1 MPTVRHARDVL
12 GLVQRWA
19 AAGQRGDAGLLD
31 GDFAGVGPLRFVL
44 TRDQWLARFPQRP
57 GKPVPGHPG
66 LGHRPP
72 AVAARRMTMPPRTA
86 GIPGS
91 RRDRRVLSE
100 PDLVGRPARPAR
112 PHPRQPARARLLP
125 AQPHAPVAHAHGLIV
140 LTLVGDKICAV
151 TRFGG
156 NSLFPH
162 FGLPRTLPD

>member
-72 AVAARRMTMPPRTA
+72 AVAARRMTMPPEPLEYQGHAAIAEFCLSRTWWGVQLA
-86 GIPGS
+86 
-91 RRDRRVLSE
+91 R
-100 PDLVGRPARPAR
+100 LVPTRAN
-112 PHPRQPARARLLP
+112 QPAPGYYLHNP
-125 AQPHAPVAHAHGLIV
+125 THP
-140 LTLVGDKICAV
+140 
-151 TRFGG
+151 
-156 NSLFPH
+156 S
-162 FGLPRTLPD
+162 RTPTG